1 MAISRE
7 NAIVAYK
14 AFDENFRCRDFL
26 YEVGMEYHINGDVE
40 MCENGFHACE
50 DLMDTFNYYPMGNSR
65 FAIVK
70 LWGDILF
77 GVDKMCASDI
87 EIVEELP
94 LKDIVKRYVLS
105 KVDFMDKRFFCH
117 MILTDNGRESY
128 INGNSNH
135 VISSHNSKKIITKGN
150 DNNIVTTGPSN
161 NIINL
166 GDLSNIKCHGPFSNL
181 VSIGSDTK
189 IILSNS
195 STSFLCGDRNKVILL
210 SDYSSIVSNGNNCF
224 ISIISKFSRCTT
236 NGKNNKINVIGNCTI
251 DSKGIDDELVLN
263 GDDIRFRAKSG
274 STITYVGKEKIV
286 VGDGRIK
293 ENVWYRYVNGNIMFE
308 PI

>member
-105 KVDFMDKRFFCH
+105 KVDFMDKRDYCN

-128 INGNSNH
+128 INGNNNH

-181 VSIGSDTK
+181 VSIGSNTK

-224 ISIISKFSRCTT
+224 ISIISKISRCTT

-251 DSKGIDDELVLN
+251 DSKGIDDELILN
-263 GDDIRFRAKSG
+263 GNNIRFRAKSG
-274 STITYVGKEKIV
+274 STITYVGKEKIL

-293 ENVWYRYVNGNIMFE
+293 ENVWYRYVNGYIMFE

>member
-105 KVDFMDKRFFCH
+105 KVDFMDKRDYCN

-128 INGNSNH
+128 INGNGNHIVSN
-135 VISSHNSKKIITKGN
+135 HNSKKIITKGN

-181 VSIGSDTK
+181 VSIGSNTK

-274 STITYVGKEKIV
+274 STITYVGKEKIL

-293 ENVWYRYVNGNIMFE
+293 ENVWYRYVNGYIMFE

>member
-105 KVDFMDKRFFCH
+105 KVDFMDKRDYCN

-128 INGNSNH
+128 INGNGNHIVSN
-135 VISSHNSKKIITKGN
+135 HNSKKIITKGN

-181 VSIGSDTK
+181 VSIGSNTK

-195 STSFLCGDRNKVILL
+195 STSFLCGDRNKVISL

-251 DSKGIDDELVLN
+251 DSKGIDDELILN
-263 GDDIRFRAKSG
+263 GNNIRFRAKSG
-274 STITYVGKEKIV
+274 STITYVGKEKIL

-293 ENVWYRYVNGNIMFE
+293 ENVWYRYVNGYIMFE

>member
-105 KVDFMDKRFFCH
+105 KVDFMDKRDYCN

-128 INGNSNH
+128 INGNNNH

-181 VSIGSDTK
+181 VSIGSNTK

-251 DSKGIDDELVLN
+251 DSKGIDDELILN
-263 GDDIRFRAKSG
+263 GNNIRFRAKSG
-274 STITYVGKEKIV
+274 STITYVGKEKIL

-293 ENVWYRYVNGNIMFE
+293 ENVWYRYVNGYIMFE

>member
-14 AFDENFRCRDFL
+14 AFDENFRCRDFM

-105 KVDFMDKRFFCH
+105 KVDFMDKRDYCN

-128 INGNSNH
+128 INGNNNH

-150 DNNIVTTGPSN
+150 DNNIVTTGSSN

-166 GDLSNIKCHGPFSNL
+166 GDLSNINCHGPFSNL
-181 VSIGSDTK
+181 VSIGSNTK

-195 STSFLCGDRNKVILL
+195 STSFLCGDRNKVISL

-251 DSKGIDDELVLN
+251 DSKGIDDELILN
-263 GDDIRFRAKSG
+263 GNDIRFRAKSG
-274 STITYVGKEKIV
+274 STITYVGKEKIL

-293 ENVWYRYVNGNIMFE
+293 ENVWYRYVNGYIMFE

>member
-128 INGNSNH
+128 INGNSNY

-181 VSIGSDTK
+181 VSIGSGTK
-189 IILSNS
+189 IILSNN

-224 ISIISKFSRCTT
+224 ISIISNFSRCTT

>member
-1 MAISRE
+1 MVISRE

-14 AFDENFRCRDFL
+14 AFDEIFRCRDFL

-50 DLMDTFNYYPMGNSR
+50 DLMDVFNYYSMNNSR

-70 LWGDILF
+70 LWGDVLS
-77 GVDKMCASDI
+77 GVDKVCASNI

-105 KVDFMDKRFFCH
+105 KVDFMDKRDYCN

-128 INGNSNH
+128 INGNGNHIVSN
-135 VISSHNSKKIITKGN
+135 HNSKKIITKGN
-150 DNNIVTTGPSN
+150 DNDIVTTGPSN

-181 VSIGSDTK
+181 VSIGSNTK

-195 STSFLCGDRNKVILL
+195 STSFLCGDRNKVISL

-224 ISIISKFSRCTT
+224 ISIISKFSRCTI

-251 DSKGIDDELVLN
+251 DSKGIDDELILN
-263 GDDIRFRAKSG
+263 GNDIRFRAKSG
-274 STITYVGKEKIV
+274 STITYVGKEKIL